1 MIRRSRSSGSP
12 RRRKLIWARSSSG
25 SSNVG
30 MAANSNQAFDL
41 LSDVQTAIGG
51 DVLAS
56 TVMAIRGR
64 WGVSSDLAV
73 AAPTSLVTAG
83 VVIYNASVA
92 SPSLL
97 PATQDRY
104 IDWMARE
111 YWHVDPTTITPVRG
125 ATQMYPNLQVRSRR
139 KIEEVG
145 ESVFLCL
152 QNQGGAAISFWYVL
166 DVLLALP

>member
-1 MIRRSRSSGSP
+1 MVARHSASRK
-12 RRRKLIWARSSSG
+12 RKLIWARSTSG
-25 SSNVG
+25 SSNVA
-30 MAANSNQAFDL
+30 MAANSAQSFDL
-41 LSDVQTAIGG
+41 LADVQTIIGG

-56 TVMAIRGR
+56 TIMGVRGR

-73 AAPTSLVTAG
+73 AAPTSLVTAAL
-83 VVIYNASVA
+83 VIYNASVG

-125 ATQMYPNLQVRSRR
+125 ALQAYPNVQVRSRR
-139 KIEEVG
+139 KLEEVG
-145 ESVFLCL
+145 ESLFLCL
-152 QNQGGAAISFWYVL
+152 QNQGAAAISFWYAL
-166 DVLLALP
+166 DILVALP